1 MMDNAAMYRRLSGD
15 GKKAVH
21 AFVTPLMYD
30 DPTTKELGVHEIYS
44 AIEFLEGQFG
54 QKFDWDAFA
63 DGIRR
68 FNELNIHETNKWDV
82 YAKCDNI
89 AMNSMAQAFWRIYM
103 YQQGANKHFER
114 EAKVIWKYFEKCL
127 KKDIRPFKYKHR
139 ALAWSC
145 GSTYYDSATCWL
157 YQCWGILTVIN
168 MDSLTGHNIVDTE
181 DRDEMMSD
189 IADLYARSPM
199 RTHTVGGNRHIL
211 MMFETA
217 AKFNCDMIVMYDD
230 IGCKGMAGCQ
240 GLLEEEFR
248 KHPEFH
254 IMWMPHA
261 LMDCRTVPTAEA
273 RKVVNDYMTTV
284 LHEEPVDP
292 SLVDFDDSEGW

>member
-1 MMDNAAMYRRLSGD
+1 MR
-15 GKKAVH
+15 H
-21 AFVTPLMYD
+21 
-30 DPTTKELGVHEIYS
+30 
-44 AIEFLEGQFG
+44 
-54 QKFDWDAFA
+54 
-63 DGIRR
+63 

-89 AMNSMAQAFWRIYM
+89 ALNSCAQSFWRIYM

-114 EAKVIWKYFEKCL
+114 EAKKVWKYFEKCL
-127 KKDIRPFKYKHR
+127 KDDIKPFKYRHR

-145 GSTYYDSATCWL
+145 GSTYYDNSTNWL
-157 YQCWGILTVIN
+157 YQCWGIMTVIN

-181 DRDEMMSD
+181 NRDEMMSD
-189 IADLYARSPM
+189 LADLHARTPM

-261 LMDCRTVPTAEA
+261 LMDCRTMQTTEA